1 MLYLVEFHIQWL
13 WIDIVYIVSN
23 SDFQNY
29 IYNSNVMKDFFF
41 FLVNS
46 NTYYNTYKNS
56 NISIL
61 IWVYNTLFN
70 QSTTTKGFNHFSTSK
85 CLGWTNVLYV

>member
-1 MLYLVEFHIQWL
+1 
-13 WIDIVYIVSN
+13 
-23 SDFQNY
+23 
-29 IYNSNVMKDFFF
+29 MKDFFF

-70 QSTTTKGFNHFSTSK
+70 QSTTTKGFNHFSISK
-85 CLGWTNVLYV
+85 CLG